1 MTTSTKARPKRK
13 PENNAEIRVR
23 LNAKTKDKAEKLF
36 QRHGL
41 STGDGVRLL
50 IDQAV
55 RTKEVPRIPNAE
67 SLKAIEESLSGKGQ
81 KMTIEEFRKFLDEP

>member
-1 MTTSTKARPKRK
+1 MTTTAKVRRGRK

-23 LNAKTKDKAEKLF
+23 LNAKTKEKAEKLF
-36 QRHGL
+36 KRHGL

-55 RTKEVPRIPNAE
+55 RVKEIPHIPNAE
-67 SLKAIEESLSGKGQ
+67 TQKALRDGNLREISLSDLS
-81 KMTIEEFRKFLDEP
+81 KMILGNK